1 MPLVHPVLN
10 LSRSLI
16 VHVYHACSL
25 GRARL
30 PCALRH
36 AEDRTALP
44 PRLWTEKLLGRKSM
58 KCQISVPQVILEIK
72 MMSSVDEVDQSGAF
86 VDLERREGQGSQLKL
101 YP

>member
-1 MPLVHPVLN
+1 
-10 LSRSLI
+10 
-16 VHVYHACSL
+16 
-25 GRARL
+25 
-30 PCALRH
+30 
-36 AEDRTALP
+36 
-44 PRLWTEKLLGRKSM
+44 M